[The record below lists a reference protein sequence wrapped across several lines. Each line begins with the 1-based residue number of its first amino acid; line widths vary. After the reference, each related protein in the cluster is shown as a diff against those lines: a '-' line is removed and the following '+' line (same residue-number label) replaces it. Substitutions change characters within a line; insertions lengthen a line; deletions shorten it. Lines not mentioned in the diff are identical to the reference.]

1 MVIKAISCLFTI
13 YDSVHA
19 LIWKYYEIV
28 ECWSDILLFS
38 VTVESEGRVI
48 LVLILSL
55 VICLNEAFIKR
66 KHCFCFF
73 SFKNLFIFNWR
84 IIVLQYCVGF
94 CHTSTCIS
102 HRYTY
107 VPPVSVFLN
116 KILEMVQ
123 SLKFLKH
130 QLNLP

>member
-55 VICLNEAFIKR
+55 VISLNEAFIKR
-66 KHCFCFF
+66 KHCFWFF
-73 SFKNLFIFNWR
+73 YLKIYLFLIE
-84 IIVLQYCVGF
+84 G
-94 CHTSTCIS
+94 
-102 HRYTY
+102 
-107 VPPVSVFLN
+107 
-116 KILEMVQ
+116 
-123 SLKFLKH
+123 
-130 QLNLP
+130 